1 MGMPIINGVRADLLE
16 LRILVEHSK
25 TLTKWTKVIT
35 VTTVAL
41 ILFTIA
47 QIVLIIII
55 APY

>member
-47 QIVLIIII
+47 QIVLVIII